1 MTDVADPIPLSRC
14 RCPSC
19 TARAALR
26 LLETGRPLMARTLLR
41 EMIAAFETA
50 EVLAA
55 GEAARAAVKRSAGQ
69 KPARRRTPP
78 ERPRKPGKGAFQR
91 VAAELREHVGRLGAD
106 RVAEL
111 LCVTVRQLGPMLDGR
126 VDVAR
131 SALERV
137 RRAG

>member
-55 GEAARAAVKRSAGQ
+55 GEAARAAVRGSAGR
-69 KPARRRTPP
+69 KPVRHRTPAK
-78 ERPRKPGKGAFQR
+78 RPRKPGKGAFWR
-91 VAAELREHVGRLGAD
+91 VAAELREHVSRLGAD

-111 LCVTVRQLGPMLDGR
+111 LGVGLDDLGPLLDGR
-126 VDVAR
+126 VEVAKG
-131 SALERV
+131 ALERV